1 MGVWL
6 NTAEVAEWII
16 HNGLQGDSD
25 ILEALNHT
33 KLKGNDASD
42 AKNMAI
48 RHGHVRNR
56 QGAGTARAATYSGT
70 ALQRSEVNAWG
81 AMENIRLETT
91 DAKPPLTETC
101 NIKTKP
107 THATVEHYKSLG
119 HARRHWSMIQIPKA
133 LKFFLYTNHQSQ
145 HSKCM

>member
-70 ALQRSEVNAWG
+70 ALQRCQ
-81 AMENIRLETT
+81 T
-91 DAKPPLTETC
+91 PL
-101 NIKTKP
+101 NGDLQ
-107 THATVEHYKSLG
+107 Y
-119 HARRHWSMIQIPKA
+119 
-133 LKFFLYTNHQSQ
+133 
-145 HSKCM
+145 